1 MLVKNVQT
9 DNL

>member
-1 MLVKNVQT
+1 QT